1 MSETLGRTTYA
12 GASPGEALEPLERQT
27 LAFDALS
34 KLTRQFCEHPDFE
47 QLMDILLM
55 TLCGQFSI
63 ADSFALLKKP
73 SAQSLNK
80 SFFATGRFRKDIMI
94 PSLQVEREDWG
105 QALAERRVRNI
116 DEFDLVDEATDQIG
130 ILARAGVSLICPLIH
145 SGKFFGV
152 IGLGKRVTG
161 TDCTE
166 EDINLLNTVINTVTP
181 LVANSYL
188 FWDIASLNTWYL
200 DILNSVRQGVFV
212 FDRHF
217 RLRKINSAG
226 VGILKTFRD
235 DEPGFK
241 DVEGKLIDEVFPEP
255 AFDGWAQ
262 RFMEVRTVKAMTGNN
277 IVACAGADEHIY
289 NVSVTGSVENSEIG
303 MALIITLDDVTIQ
316 KESEQ
321 RLFDLQKFADKG
333 LLASSV
339 SHELNN
345 FLALILGGV
354 ELAEFA
360 LEAENKEKAAAKL
373 AKLKGHVANME
384 RFTKGLV
391 DFAAPDTAKR
401 FSDLNSII
409 EDVLSFLSVQKR
421 FKGIKI
427 ELQMAGEIPEFS
439 FDPDQIA
446 QLLLNLLHNAADA
459 VNEAGVDDGRITIET
474 GRDNGEVVLRVS
486 DNGVGIVPE
495 IRDRL
500 FKSRLTTKTT
510 GHGYG
515 LVTCADI
522 ASDHNGTIEVSSEVE
537 VGSTFTVRLPIRTET

>member
-1 MSETLGRTTYA
+1 MTETAGRTTYP
-12 GASPGEALEPLERQT
+12 GASPGDAREPLERQI

-34 KLTRQFCEHPDFE
+34 KLTKQFCEHPDFE
-47 QLMDILLM
+47 QLMDVLLM

-80 SFFATGRFRKDIMI
+80 SFFATGKFRKDIMI

-105 QALAERRVRNI
+105 RALAERRVQNI
-116 DEFDLVDEATDQIG
+116 DEFGPVDETADQIG
-130 ILARAGVSLICPLIH
+130 ILAGVGVSLMCPLIH
-145 SGKFFGV
+145 SGKFFGI

-161 TDCTE
+161 TTYTE
-166 EDINLLNTVINTVTP
+166 EDIDLLNTVINTITP

-188 FWDIASLNTWYL
+188 FWDIASLNAWYL
-200 DILNSVRQGVFV
+200 DILDNVRQGVFV

-226 VGILKTFRD
+226 IGILKAFRD
-235 DEPGFK
+235 DEPGLK
-241 DVEGKLIDEVFPEP
+241 DVEGKPMDEIFPEP
-255 AFDGWAQ
+255 AFDGWAR
-262 RFMEVRTVKAMTGNN
+262 RFMEVRTVKSMTGNN
-277 IVACAGADEHIY
+277 IVACAGAEEHIY
-289 NVSVTGSVENSEIG
+289 NVSVTGSVENFEIG
-303 MALIITLDDVTIQ
+303 TALIITLDDVTVQ

-333 LLASSV
+333 LLASSI

-354 ELAEFA
+354 ELTEFA
-360 LEAENKEKAAAKL
+360 LEADNKEKAAATL
-373 AKLKGHVANME
+373 VKLKGNVANME
-384 RFTKGLV
+384 RFTRGLV
-391 DFAAPDTAKR
+391 DFATPNTAR
-401 FSDLNSII
+401 RVGDLNSII

-427 ELQMAGEIPEFS
+427 ESQMAGDIPEFS

-459 VNEAGVDDGRITIET
+459 VHEAGIDNGRITIET
-474 GRDNGEVVLRVS
+474 CQDNGQVMLRVS
-486 DNGVGIVPE
+486 DNGVGIAPE

-522 ASDHNGTIEVSSEVE
+522 AGDHNGTIEVFSEAE
-537 VGSTFTVRLPIRTET
+537 AGSTFTVRLPVRTET